1 MTGRKDGSVHPS
13 SICARGATARHRD
26 AKIVDRVDICRLVT
40 RSNPEYVSRTMLRPV
55 LILHHVPNDVRELRL
70 RQPPLASGSPKSS
83 NTLPLTGV

>member
-55 LILHHVPNDVRELRL
+55 LVLHDVPNDARELRL
-70 RQPPLASGSPKSS
+70 HQPPARIGQS
-83 NTLPLTGV
+83 